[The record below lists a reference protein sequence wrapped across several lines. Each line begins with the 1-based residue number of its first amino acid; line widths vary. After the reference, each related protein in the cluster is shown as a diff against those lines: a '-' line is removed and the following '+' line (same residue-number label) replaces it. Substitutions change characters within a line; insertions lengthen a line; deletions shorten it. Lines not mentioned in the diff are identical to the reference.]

1 MKWRKLP
8 QNRKQGNVFNQR
20 AMTSWGFFFQCRSR
34 KRWHVTSA
42 KRLVDSVF
50 PPPVQNLNGA
60 EMLQLK
66 WSPEEVMEAE
76 KEWWAALKWGRTG
89 EDLIMRIGS
98 ALSPPALAEQ
108 HWSEDSKVCFTTK
121 KLQTGGCRR
130 INSNEAKSVEVFSG
144 RVSVVLSGVCQTHV
158 FYSQGFF
165 LFQSKTST
173 RDVLQRILTS
183 CSSLTWSEIKW
194 LCTWN
199 NWRDVFAE

>member
-1 MKWRKLP
+1 MFSIRDQWLLEVFFSMSLQEKMAW
-8 QNRKQGNVFNQR
+8 KQ
-20 AMTSWGFFFQCRSR
+20 A
-34 KRWHVTSA
+34 VTSV

-66 WSPEEVMEAE
+66 WSPEEVKEAE

-98 ALSPPALAEQ
+98 TLSPPALAEQ
-108 HWSEDSKVCFTTK
+108 RWSEESKVCFTTK

-130 INSNEAKSVEVFSG
+130 INSNKAKSVEVFSG
-144 RVSVVLSGVCQTHV
+144 RVSVVLSRVCQTHV

-165 LFQSKTST
+165 FLFQSKTS
-173 RDVLQRILTS
+173 RKDVLQRILTS
-183 CSSLTWSEIKW
+183 CSSLIWSEIKS

>member
-1 MKWRKLP
+1 MFSIRDQWLLEVFFSMSLQEKMAW
-8 QNRKQGNVFNQR
+8 KQ
-20 AMTSWGFFFQCRSR
+20 AMTS
-34 KRWHVTSA
+34 V

-66 WSPEEVMEAE
+66 WSPEEVKEAE

-98 ALSPPALAEQ
+98 TLSPPALAEQ
-108 HWSEDSKVCFTTK
+108 DWSEESKVCFTTK

-130 INSNEAKSVEVFSG
+130 INSNKAKSVEVFSG
-144 RVSVVLSGVCQTHV
+144 GVSRVLSRVCQTHV
-158 FYSQGFF
+158 FYSQSFFF
-165 LFQSKTST
+165 LFQSKTS
-173 RDVLQRILTS
+173 RKDVLQRILTS
-183 CSSLTWSEIKW
+183 CSSLIWSEIKW

-199 NWRDVFAE
+199 NWRDVFAA